1 MRLTL
6 LFCFLTLSFSG
17 LVRSED
23 PLHSQ
28 ALLTRLVVVVDCDLG
43 SLQEL
48 GLQHPVDP
56 EAEHGVFFV
65 GELEEGRTV

>member
-1 MRLTL
+1 MIAM
-6 LFCFLTLSFSG
+6 LS
-17 LVRSED
+17 VHD
-23 PLHSQ
+23 TNVHSQ